1 MNNEQIIDEQI
12 NIKKQL
18 KRAYFYSTV
27 FALVQ
32 TILNIGTITLNLNSL
47 LTNGA
52 TIALLLYDAINKNK
66 LWKQTWDR
74 NNYKQIFK
82 NLFNIIL
89 NFGIMIVLT
98 CIIKF
103 FSKSL
108 TWKFVKFIIFT
119 IITFNLNVSGNIVV
133 AFLIL
138 FFTFTFPIIPKI
150 SSWLTKSKK

>member
-32 TILNIGTITLNLNSL
+32 TILNIGIISLNLNSL

-52 TIALLLYDAINKNK
+52 TIALLLYDSINKNK

-74 NNYKQIFK
+74 NNYKQILK
-82 NLFNIIL
+82 NLISIIL
-89 NFGIMIVLT
+89 YFGLMIVLT

-103 FSKSL
+103 LSKFL
-108 TWKFVKFIIFT
+108 TWKIVKSIIFI
-119 IITFNLNVSGNIVV
+119 IITFNLNVSGNMVV

>member
-12 NIKKQL
+12 NIEKQL

-32 TILNIGTITLNLNSL
+32 TILNIGIISLNLSSL

-52 TIALLLYDAINKNK
+52 TIALLLYDSINKNK
-66 LWKQTWDR
+66 LWKQSWKHH
-74 NNYKQIFK
+74 KQILK
-82 NLFNIIL
+82 NLINIIKY
-89 NFGIMIVLT
+89 FVIMTVLT

-103 FSKSL
+103 FSKFL
-108 TWKFVKFIIFT
+108 TWKIVKSIIFT
-119 IITFNLNVSGNIVV
+119 FVTLILNVTGNMVI

-138 FFTFTFPIIPKI
+138 FFTFAFPIIPKI
-150 SSWLTKSKK
+150 SSWITKA

>member
-12 NIKKQL
+12 INIEKQL

-32 TILNIGTITLNLNSL
+32 TILNIVIISLSLSSL

-52 TIALLLYDAINKNK
+52 TIALLLYDSINKNK
-66 LWKQTWDR
+66 LWKQSWR
-74 NNYKQIFK
+74 HHKQILK
-82 NLFNIIL
+82 NFINIIKY
-89 NFGIMIVLT
+89 FGIMIVLK

-103 FSKSL
+103 ISKFL
-108 TWKFVKFIIFT
+108 TWKIVKSIIFT
-119 IITFNLNVSGNIVV
+119 IITLNLNVSGNMVV

-150 SSWLTKSKK
+150 SSWLTKS

>member
-12 NIKKQL
+12 INIEKQL

-32 TILNIGTITLNLNSL
+32 TILNIGIISLSLSSL

-52 TIALLLYDAINKNK
+52 TIALLLYDSINKNK
-66 LWKQTWDR
+66 LWKQSWR
-74 NNYKQIFK
+74 HHKQILK
-82 NLFNIIL
+82 NLINIIKY
-89 NFGIMIVLT
+89 FGIMIVLK

-103 FSKSL
+103 ISKFL
-108 TWKFVKFIIFT
+108 TWKIVKSIIFT
-119 IITFNLNVSGNIVV
+119 IITLNLNVSGNMVV

-150 SSWLTKSKK
+150 SSWLTKS

>member
-12 NIKKQL
+12 INIEKQL

-32 TILNIGTITLNLNSL
+32 NILNIGIISLSLSSL

-52 TIALLLYDAINKNK
+52 TIALLLYDSINKNK
-66 LWKQTWDR
+66 LWKQSWR
-74 NNYKQIFK
+74 HHKQILK
-82 NLFNIIL
+82 NII
-89 NFGIMIVLT
+89 NIIKYFGIMIVLK

-103 FSKSL
+103 ISKFL
-108 TWKFVKFIIFT
+108 TWKIVKSIIFT
-119 IITFNLNVSGNIVV
+119 IITLNLNVSGNMVV

-150 SSWLTKSKK
+150 SSWLTKS